1 MKIGDQEL
9 TLGAVER
16 RLLSVGYEVDDG
28 EIVGRPLTNDTAYR
42 RYLRGLPAPDRNSRP
57 VKGKY
62 LGTRSEAF
70 DEQQ

>member
-1 MKIGDQEL
+1 M
-9 TLGAVER
+9 
-16 RLLSVGYEVDDG
+16 GYEVDDG